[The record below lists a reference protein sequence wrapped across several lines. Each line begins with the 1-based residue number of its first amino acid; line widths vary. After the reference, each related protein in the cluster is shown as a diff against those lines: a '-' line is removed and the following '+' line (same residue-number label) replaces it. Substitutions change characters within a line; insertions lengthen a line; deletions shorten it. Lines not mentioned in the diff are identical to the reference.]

1 MQANTVQMKTKR
13 CPAVPDLNH
22 GSGSGSVT
30 LHRVNRKKYIGLG
43 SSLTGIFKRTYT
55 LWLTSKEMAITMS
68 TIRTES
74 QVSKRNGETILPHD
88 VIVRGA
94 LDIIIK
100 SIGVIESL
108 KLPSRLTSI
117 SFAMVCGLEQSTSL
131 LICIRK
137 RRLSKH
143 YLFPFVQ
150 LFVSRAK
157 CPDFRD
163 EIKKVPIQNVF
174 LFLGSFLSGLCPS
187 PPT

>member
-1 MQANTVQMKTKR
+1 MWAILCIP
-13 CPAVPDLNH
+13 CPL
-22 GSGSGSVT
+22 
-30 LHRVNRKKYIGLG
+30 Y
-43 SSLTGIFKRTYT
+43 
-55 LWLTSKEMAITMS
+55 
-68 TIRTES
+68 
-74 QVSKRNGETILPHD
+74 
-88 VIVRGA
+88 
-94 LDIIIK
+94 
-100 SIGVIESL
+100 
-108 KLPSRLTSI
+108 
-117 SFAMVCGLEQSTSL
+117 MVCGLEQSTSL